1 MRLFEWDENKSTS
14 NIMKHGIDFKEAQ
27 MLWEDCNRIEF
38 SVQTEGEQRF
48 LTIGLMNT
56 KHWTAVITYRELNIR
71 IISVRR
77 SRIEEVRLYEK

>member
-1 MRLFEWDENKSTS
+1 MRLFEWDENKRTS
-14 NIMKHGIDFKEAQ
+14 NKMKHGIDFKEAQ

>member
-1 MRLFEWDENKSTS
+1 MRVFEWDKNKSTS
-14 NIMKHGIDFKEAQ
+14 NKMKHGIDFKEAQ
-27 MLWEDCNRIEF
+27 MLWEECNRIEF

>member
-48 LTIGLMNT
+48 LTIGLMNA

>member
-14 NIMKHGIDFKEAQ
+14 NKMKHGIDFKEAQ

-48 LTIGLMNT
+48 LTC
-56 KHWTAVITYRELNIR
+56 
-71 IISVRR
+71 
-77 SRIEEVRLYEK
+77 

>member
-1 MRLFEWDENKSTS
+1 MRVFEWDKNKSTS
-14 NIMKHGIDFKEAQ
+14 NKMKHGIDFKEAQ

-71 IISVRR
+71 IISFRR

>member
-1 MRLFEWDENKSTS
+1 MRVFEWDKNKSTS
-14 NIMKHGIDFKEAQ
+14 NKMKHGIDFKEAQ

>member
-14 NIMKHGIDFKEAQ
+14 NKIKHGIDFKESQ

-48 LTIGLMNT
+48 LTIGLINT
-56 KHWTAVITYRELNIR
+56 KHWSAIITYRESNIR

-77 SRIEEVRLYEK
+77 SRIEEVRLYEN

>member
-14 NIMKHGIDFKEAQ
+14 NKMKHGIDFKEAQ